1 MAIDTAMVLA
11 AGYGKRMRPLTEHTP
26 KPMVRLAGRALID
39 HALGRL
45 AEAGVREA
53 VVNVHYH
60 ADVLEA
66 HLRARAE
73 PPAITISDER
83 DALLDTG
90 GGVKKA
96 LPLLGQGG
104 FFVFNSDSVWTEAG
118 VRNLSRLAAMWDADA
133 MDSLLLLA
141 ESSGSLGYDGPGDFA
156 MTEDGRLFRRDP
168 GTRAPFVFAGVS
180 IAHPRLFDHS
190 PEGAF
195 SLNPLWDR
203 AITRGRLFG
212 ARLEGEWMHVG
223 TPEALEAAGRRL
235 RDEAA

>member
-1 MAIDTAMVLA
+1 MVIDTAMVLA

-26 KPMVRLAGRALID
+26 KPMVRLAGRPLIE
-39 HALGRL
+39 HALARL
-45 AEAGVREA
+45 AGAGVREA
-53 VVNVHYH
+53 VVNVHYR

-66 HLRARAE
+66 HLRSRDA
-73 PPAITISDER
+73 PPAVAISDER

-96 LPLLGQGG
+96 LARLGRSG
-104 FFVFNSDSVWTEAG
+104 FFIVNSDSVWIEYGAS
-118 VRNLSRLAAMWDADA
+118 NLGRLAAMWDADA

-141 ESSGSLGYDGPGDFA
+141 DARCSLGYDGPGDFEMDA
-156 MTEDGRLFRRDP
+156 DGRLARRAADAS
-168 GTRAPFVFAGVS
+168 APFVFAGVS
-180 IAHPRLFDHS
+180 ISHPRLLDAS

-203 AITRGRLFG
+203 AIACGRLFG

-223 TPEALEAAGRRL
+223 TPNALEAAERRL